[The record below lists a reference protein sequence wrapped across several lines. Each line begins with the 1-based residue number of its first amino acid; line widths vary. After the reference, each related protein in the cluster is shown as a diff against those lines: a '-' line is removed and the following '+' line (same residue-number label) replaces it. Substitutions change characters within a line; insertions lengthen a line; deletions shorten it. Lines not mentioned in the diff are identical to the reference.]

1 MLTIRSAT
9 SSNLPSALPPPV
21 PFTPI
26 TPVTVKSQIGLV
38 QTFFLDKLS
47 KNQDNPLVEDDDL
60 PQKQRFPK
68 PRLPPTGKITSPR
81 KRPIKE
87 PGPGKGHP
95 KKKMKLNDG
104 EAKDVTADAGKLVNG
119 TKESE
124 PQKNGEP
131 SKEAEKGGSPEKK
144 STIESSKPLTNGV
157 APNPKPVPQ
166 QAEKD
171 KIATATPKSKEK
183 MVNGESGGM
192 ISPESL
198 EANG

>member
-1 MLTIRSAT
+1 MQA
-9 SSNLPSALPPPV
+9 
-21 PFTPI
+21 
-26 TPVTVKSQIGLV
+26 
-38 QTFFLDKLS
+38 FFRDKLS
-47 KNQDNPLVEDDDL
+47 KNHNNPLVEDDDL

-81 KRPIKE
+81 KRPVKE

-104 EAKDVTADAGKLVNG
+104 EAKDTTSDANKLVNG
-119 TKESE
+119 FKESE

-131 SKEAEKGGSPEKK
+131 GKEAEKNGSPAKK
-144 STIESSKPLTNGV
+144 NQTDGSKSLTNGIV
-157 APNPKPVPQ
+157 PSPKAAHQ
-166 QAEKD
+166 QVGKD
-171 KIATATPKSKEK
+171 KPGTATPQGKEK

-198 EANG
+198 EANGS

>member
-1 MLTIRSAT
+1 MYNANQTQNARLVSQIPLITTSSQFTVVLTNYSAT
-9 SSNLPSALPPPV
+9 STNLVSALPPPA

-38 QTFFLDKLS
+38 QQFFLDKLK
-47 KNQDNPLVEDDDL
+47 KNHDNPLVEDDDL

-104 EAKDVTADAGKLVNG
+104 EAKEVASDSRHLPNHCLSKLQRRRQG
-119 TKESE
+119 WLHLKIR
-124 PQKNGEP
+124 
-131 SKEAEKGGSPEKK
+131 K
-144 STIESSKPLTNGV
+144 S
-157 APNPKPVPQ
+157 
-166 QAEKD
+166 
-171 KIATATPKSKEK
+171 
-183 MVNGESGGM
+183 
-192 ISPESL
+192 
-198 EANG
+198 

>member
-1 MLTIRSAT
+1 MLTYHSTT
-9 SSNLPSALPPPV
+9 SSNVASTLPLPAA
-21 PFTPI
+21 FTPI

-38 QTFFLDKLS
+38 QQFFLDKLS
-47 KNQDNPLVEDDDL
+47 KNNDNPLVEDDDL

-104 EAKDVTADAGKLVNG
+104 EAKDMTLDSSKLING
-119 TKESE
+119 TKDSE
-124 PQKNGEP
+124 GT
-131 SKEAEKGGSPEKK
+131 KETEKGSSADKK
-144 STIESSKPLTNGV
+144 ATTESDKPLTNGV
-157 APNPKPVPQ
+157 APSPKSLPQ
-166 QAEKD
+166 QAGKEKTG
-171 KIATATPKSKEK
+171 IATPKSKEK
-183 MVNGESGGM
+183 LVNGETGGM

-198 EANG
+198 EANGT

>member
-1 MLTIRSAT
+1 M
-9 SSNLPSALPPPV
+9 PY
-21 PFTPI
+21 TPI
-26 TPVTVKSQIGLV
+26 TPATLRIQIGLV
-38 QTFFLDKLS
+38 HEFFLDKLN
-47 KNQDNPLVEDDDL
+47 KNHDNPLVEDDDL

-104 EAKDVTADAGKLVNG
+104 DAKDVTADSNKLING
-119 TKESE
+119 VKESE
-124 PQKNGEP
+124 PQKNGES
-131 SKEAEKGGSPEKK
+131 SKDVEKGISPEKNTTTEP
-144 STIESSKPLTNGV
+144 SRPLTNGV
-157 APNPKPVPQ
+157 TSIPKPSSQ

-171 KIATATPKSKEK
+171 RSGTATPKGKIN
-183 MVNGESGGM
+183 MMNGESGGM

-198 EANG
+198 EANGS